1 MIAMNAKFG
10 YRLRIRSGWFLLV
23 LLCRGIGLNR
33 AKPTSLSIRHSQRT
47 MQLVNSDFLSEFR
60 RGVGVA
66 WIANLAEYY
75 ASLQRIGAFVD
86 FASEPDVFGSH

>member
-1 MIAMNAKFG
+1 
-10 YRLRIRSGWFLLV
+10 
-23 LLCRGIGLNR
+23 
-33 AKPTSLSIRHSQRT
+33 